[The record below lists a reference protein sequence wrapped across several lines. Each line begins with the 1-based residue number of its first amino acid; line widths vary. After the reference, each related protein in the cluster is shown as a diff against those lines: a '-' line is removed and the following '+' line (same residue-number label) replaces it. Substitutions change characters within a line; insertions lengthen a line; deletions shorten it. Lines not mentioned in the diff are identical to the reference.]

1 MTSKLNVFEDGLI
14 LSGIGVSLANIQTIL
29 SIILLTINLIWL
41 SIKICSKIGKAISD
55 GKLTDEEIEDIE
67 KELDKL
73 DDLGG
78 GENANKHDTE

>member
-1 MTSKLNVFEDGLI
+1 MNKLDIFEDGII
-14 LSGIGVSLANIQTIL
+14 LSGIGVSLADIQNIL

-67 KELDKL
+67 NELNKM
-73 DDLGG
+73 DDLTKGKE
-78 GENANKHDTE
+78 ENKNDR